1 MLTVLNYF
9 KEVQNYKLLT
19 ELEQTCIK
27 LWYKYGFFSIMYDS
41 EDNIDWENLFADSN

>member
-27 LWYKYGFFSIMYDS
+27 HTV
-41 EDNIDWENLFADSN
+41 